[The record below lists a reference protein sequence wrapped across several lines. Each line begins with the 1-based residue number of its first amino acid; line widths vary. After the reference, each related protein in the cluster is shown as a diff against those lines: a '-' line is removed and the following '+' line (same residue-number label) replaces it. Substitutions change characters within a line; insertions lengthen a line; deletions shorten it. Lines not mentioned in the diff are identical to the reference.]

1 MHFLSIN
8 QLSSEQVLEI
18 FALTDRLRLN
28 KPAPLLEGKTMILF
42 FPETSLRTRVSFEKG
57 IRDLGGAYTTFPPE
71 TLDKKELPGD
81 VIRYL
86 ENWGDG
92 IIARHPDLNKLE
104 ALSAYG
110 SIPVI
115 NAMTA
120 HNHPC
125 EILADLYA
133 LRTLRDDYL
142 KLTYTFV
149 GPAGNIARTW
159 MEAAQVLNL
168 SFHHV
173 CSPGN
178 DMGSV
183 NQRNYTFHTS
193 LDSILQESDVILTDS
208 LPRDFL
214 TPEYLS
220 KYQITLERMKRTR
233 AGAQLC
239 PCPPFYRNEE
249 VSEEVIASPY
259 FAGFGFKHSLLYVQQ
274 AILLYCLTH

>member
-1 MHFLSIN
+1 MHFLNIS
-8 QLSSEQVLEI
+8 QLTSEQIHDI
-18 FALTDRLRLN
+18 FELTDRLRFGN
-28 KPAPLLEGKTMILF
+28 PEPLLEGKTMILF
-42 FPETSLRTRVSFEKG
+42 FPETSLRTRVSFERG

-92 IIARHPDLNKLE
+92 IVARHPDLCKLE
-104 ALSAYG
+104 ELSAYA
-110 SIPVI
+110 SVPVI

-133 LRTLRDDYL
+133 LRSLRDDYR

-178 DMGSV
+178 EMGNV

-193 LDSILQESDVILTDS
+193 LDSIMKESDVILTDS
-208 LPRDFL
+208 LPKSFL
-214 TPEYLS
+214 TPEYLGE
-220 KYQITLERMKRTR
+220 YQITLERMQQARP
-233 AGAQLC
+233 GALLN

-274 AILLYCLTH
+274 AILLYCLSH

>member
-1 MHFLSIN
+1 MHLLNIH
-8 QLSSEQVLEI
+8 QLTSAQIDEI
-18 FALTDRLRLN
+18 FELTGRLRLS
-28 KPAPLLEGKTMILF
+28 KPEPLLQGKTMILF

-57 IRDLGGAYTTFPPE
+57 IRDLGGAYITFPPE

-92 IIARHPDLNKLE
+92 IIARHPELCKLE
-104 ALSAYG
+104 ALAAHASV
-110 SIPVI
+110 PVI

-133 LRTLRDDYL
+133 LRTLRDNYRE
-142 KLTYTFV
+142 LTYTFV

-168 SFHHV
+168 VFHHV

-178 DMGSV
+178 EMGSI

-193 LDSILQESDVILTDS
+193 LESILQESDVILTDS
-208 LPRDFL
+208 LPGEFL
-214 TPEYLS
+214 TAEYIS
-220 KYQITLERMKRTR
+220 QYQITLERMMQARP
-233 AGAQLC
+233 GALLN
-239 PCPPFYRNEE
+239 PCPPFYHNEE

-274 AILLYCLTH
+274 AILLYCLSH